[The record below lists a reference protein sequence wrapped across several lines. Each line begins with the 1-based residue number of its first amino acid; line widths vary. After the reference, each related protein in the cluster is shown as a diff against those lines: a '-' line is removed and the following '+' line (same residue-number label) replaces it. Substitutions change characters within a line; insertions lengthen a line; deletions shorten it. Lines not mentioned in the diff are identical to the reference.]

1 MWTLRQHVP
10 MLLGF
15 GWGGDFPN
23 ASSFLEMPNRST
35 WILPTNGLNW
45 SLVGASPEQLD
56 RWGYD
61 VTHVPSADAWIERC
75 ISALGTAQ
83 VRCWADVDRYL
94 MERITGMIPYLSL
107 ERLIL
112 MGPRVAT
119 FTETVPPILLALDRI
134 SLTPGSS

>member
-1 MWTLRQHVP
+1 
-10 MLLGF
+10 
-15 GWGGDFPN
+15 
-23 ASSFLEMPNRST
+23 
-35 WILPTNGLNW
+35 
-45 SLVGASPEQLD
+45 
-56 RWGYD
+56 
-61 VTHVPSADAWIERC
+61 
-75 ISALGTAQ
+75 
-83 VRCWADVDRYL
+83 